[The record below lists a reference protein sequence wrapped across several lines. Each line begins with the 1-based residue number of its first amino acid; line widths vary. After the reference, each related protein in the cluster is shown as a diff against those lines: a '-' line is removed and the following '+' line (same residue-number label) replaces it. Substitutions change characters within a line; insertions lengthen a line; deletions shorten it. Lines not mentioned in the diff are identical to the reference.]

1 MISSMTG
8 YGEAATEADGIV
20 YTVELRTV
28 NNRYFKPHLRLPD
41 IAAFLESDIEKLLRE
56 QIYRGTVTYSL
67 HMKNVAS
74 QVLMR
79 IDENAV
85 RQYVDELRSL
95 AGSIGVQCCLD
106 LAQLLNVPGILQP
119 VVPDSALAENMKKAI
134 LSLTSQAV
142 EQLKQMRAQE
152 GQLLAED
159 LLENCAITGE
169 KLKLIRQRSPAV
181 VQEYHDKLKKRAEE
195 LLSGTHLKIDA
206 EILAREVAVFA
217 DRCDIAEELT
227 RLDSHLRQFV
237 EICQNSNNTGRRL
250 DFISQEMLREA
261 NTIASKASDSRIC
274 QWVVDI
280 KCAIDRIKEQVQNI
294 E

>member
-1 MISSMTG
+1 MKRRDFLKKSVIGSAVVFG
-8 YGEAATEADGIV
+8 FKANLLRAGI
-20 YTVELRTV
+20 
-28 NNRYFKPHLRLPD
+28 LPD
-41 IAAFLESDIEKLLRE
+41 GKIPIALQLYSVRKDCAEDFDLVLEK
-56 QIYRGTVTYSL
+56 
-67 HMKNVAS
+67 VAS
-74 QVLMR
+74 MGFEGV
-79 IDENAV
+79 EF
-85 RQYVDELRSL
+85 
-95 AGSIGVQCCLD
+95 AGYYHYRRDPKGLKKRLD
-106 LAQLLNVPGILQP
+106 DLGLKVAGTHIRT
-119 VVPDSALAENMKKAI
+119 PD
-134 LSLTSQAV
+134 
-142 EQLKQMRAQE
+142 
-152 GQLLAED
+152 
-159 LLENCAITGE
+159 ITGE

-227 RLDSHLRQFV
+227 RLDSHVRQFV